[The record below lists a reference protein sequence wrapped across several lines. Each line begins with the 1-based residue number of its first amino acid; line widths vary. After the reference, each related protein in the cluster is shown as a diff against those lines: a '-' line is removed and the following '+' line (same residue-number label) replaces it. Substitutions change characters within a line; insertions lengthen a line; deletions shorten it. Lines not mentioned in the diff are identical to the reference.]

1 MHWDDDVPQATR
13 IEVGP
18 QVGQLLGVPGGDSGL
33 SAE

>member
-1 MHWDDDVPQATR
+1 MHLCGDVPQATR
-13 IEVGP
+13 IEVWP